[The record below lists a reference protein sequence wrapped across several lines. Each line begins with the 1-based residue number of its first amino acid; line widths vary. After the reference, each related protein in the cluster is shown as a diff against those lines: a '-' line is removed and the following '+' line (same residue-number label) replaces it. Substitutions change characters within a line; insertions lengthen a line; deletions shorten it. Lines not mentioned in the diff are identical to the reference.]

1 MAFWNSCFFPV
12 DVAVKCSGRRKTITG
27 AVSVFFI
34 TFFGRVK
41 FTLAMF

>member
-1 MAFWNSCFFPV
+1 MACWNSCYFLV
-12 DVAVKCSGRRKTITG
+12 GVAVKCSGCRKTITG
-27 AVSVFFI
+27 AVSVFFM